1 MPQTAHKSGA
11 PLTLSR
17 WKLNRQASKH
27 QRALGKV
34 ARHVLL
40 MQGEA
45 ADDLRVLQE
54 QTKACGIEF
63 LDPIGA
69 WLLVHVELTVGAR
82 QGVGHKQE
90 IARRQRGDEIVDVL
104 RGDVL
109 HYLNAGDQI
118 DRRTLIRLVGKIV
131 EDQRVHGMLHVVRH
145 ALKADDRD
153 VMLVMN
159 VIRQMAT
166 SGADIEDTSHA
177 EAA

>member
-11 PLTLSR
+11 PLTLSS
-17 WKLNRQASKH
+17 WKLNRQPSKH
-27 QRALGKV
+27 QSALGKV
-34 ARHVLL
+34 ARHMIL

-45 ADDLRVLQE
+45 ENELRVLQE

-69 WLLVHVELTVGAR
+69 WLLVHVELTIGAR

-109 HYLNAGDQI
+109 YHFNAVTRSTG
-118 DRRTLIRLVGKIV
+118 
-131 EDQRVHGMLHVVRH
+131 EP
-145 ALKADDRD
+145 
-153 VMLVMN
+153 
-159 VIRQMAT
+159 
-166 SGADIEDTSHA
+166 
-177 EAA
+177 